1 MKDRKG
7 FTLIELLVAITIIG
21 IIMIMTLPAIHNL
34 QIKNQKKKFDDY
46 ERTILE
52 AAKVYEDQYEED
64 LFGRSDTGCA
74 HIDFDSL
81 VQKKLI
87 TTTKISGYEC
97 KNSNNGIIVR
107 KIKGTSYYEVYLT
120 CSKSGDTKN
129 LTGNTGNYNHIKNS
143 LCNSGEDT
151 DPPQLT
157 IKCDGDNHELGVEDD
172 NFDGKIYYYSA
183 TNTEGPRR
191 IPKLTVETS
200 DTISGL
206 EKNEYV
212 TYEWKMYPNKE
223 LAEENPDYTEKNKT
237 TFNVKDGNRSIAK
250 KNVRIIEQFKEK
262 NKTGKAI
269 VDIRGENIVD
279 RVGNK
284 LDPATSLE
292 QCYYY
297 YDNAKPKMEIKIT
310 GNTTGKEYSTNSN
323 KWINEPITTTVTVT
337 DKTPNDI
344 YSGIEMNSFKNSNIG
359 GAKLSDKD
367 ENTGIHTYTLV
378 DTNRKQTDEY
388 KVCDKVGN
396 CVSQKVIIRVDTTYP
411 TCKSRD
417 GDSNWRNTNITIN
430 GDCQDLGNPAH
441 YSGCRQNVYS
451 QEYSAEQSIN
461 NATAGKACDK
471 AGNCVTCSQDQAVH
485 IDKTRPDCT
494 TEGESTEWAQ
504 SRTIKFN
511 CEDPISGGVKSNC
524 TQTTTET
531 ITYTSSTKTTSK
543 TWNIKDNAGNTRT
556 CTRNKVNV
564 YMDNTDPVCTHSV
577 SGEYTPGSNITVS
590 LTCTE
595 SDGEIALVGNADFTH
610 GGAGFLDTL
619 IYPNG
624 GGSFASPYTH
634 TRTLVNGNYGLFC
647 RNKAGGSCLYSV
659 EIVAATCNKCP
670 EECCPNGYHKSGDL
684 CCTNNGGN
692 IGDKSCQKPGTCY
705 TRTCTE
711 SRYCGY
717 EVYEN

>member
-34 QIKNQKKKFDDY
+34 QRENQEKKFDDY
-46 ERTILE
+46 ERTVLE

-74 HIDFDSL
+74 HIDFNSL
-81 VQKKLI
+81 VQKKLLA
-87 TTTKISGYEC
+87 TTKISGYEC
-97 KNSNNGIIVR
+97 KSSNNGIIIR

-120 CSKSGDTKN
+120 CDNGKPSGTKN
-129 LTGNTGNYNHIKNS
+129 LTGNTGDYNEIKEKH
-143 LCNSGEDT
+143 CNTGEDI

-157 IKCDGDNHELGVEDD
+157 IKCDGDNNARGVEDD

-183 TNTEGPRR
+183 TNTEGDKR
-191 IPKLTVETS
+191 IPQLTVETS
-200 DTISGL
+200 DDIAGL

-279 RVGNK
+279 RIGNK

-310 GNTTGKEYSTNSN
+310 GNSTGREYSTNSDE
-323 KWINEPITTTVTVT
+323 WINEPITTTVTVT

-344 YSGIEMNSFKNSNIG
+344 YSGIKMNSFKNSNIS

-388 KVCDKVGN
+388 TVCDKVGN

-411 TCKSRD
+411 TCTSRD
-417 GDSNWRNTNITIN
+417 GDPNWRNTNITIY
-430 GDCQDLGNPAH
+430 GDCKDNGNPAY
-441 YSGCRQNVYS
+441 YSDCVKKVYS
-451 QEYSAEQSIN
+451 QKYSDEQSIT
-461 NATAGKACDK
+461 NATAGEACDN
-471 AGNCVTCSQDQAVH
+471 AGNCVTCSQDQPVH
-485 IDKTRPDCT
+485 IDKTRPNCT
-494 TEGESTEWAQ
+494 TDGETTDWATT
-504 SRTIKFN
+504 RTIKYN
-511 CEDPISGGVKSNC
+511 CDDPISGGVRSNC
-524 TQTTTET
+524 TQTTSET
-531 ITYTSSTKTTSK
+531 ITYTSTTKTTSK
-543 TWNIKDNAGNTRT
+543 TWNIRDNAGNPRT
-556 CTRNKVNV
+556 CTKNNV
-564 YMDNTDPVCTHSV
+564 EVYVDISPPICSYEVKNQKSPGNPATINFKCVDND
-577 SGEYTPGSNITVS
+577 SGV
-590 LTCTE
+590 
-595 SDGEIALVGNADFTH
+595 
-610 GGAGFLDTL
+610 
-619 IYPNG
+619 
-624 GGSFASPYTH
+624 
-634 TRTLVNGNYGLFC
+634 GLFTPYAAWFSADAKTYPYKC
-647 RNKAGGSCLYSV
+647 ENRAHLLCETSV
-659 EIVAATCNKCP
+659 TIKVSTCDKCP
-670 EECCPNGYHKSGDL
+670 QSCCPSGYYISGNQ
-684 CCTNNGGN
+684 CCTNSGGN
-692 IGDKSCQKPGTCY
+692 AGGKDCQGLGTCY
-705 TRTCTE
+705 TRTCT
-711 SRYCGY
+711 SAKYCGY
-717 EVYEN
+717 EVSAGGGAAGGLIPGMNRQ